1 MNPGPR
7 RALAHEDA
15 PGFGPGRSA
24 RPSRASRRHSRRLVT
39 LVVVLALVVAVAGVG
54 LIIYQRL
61 NGNLKAVALP
71 ADVQQRGRPGDP
83 TVSGISPGAAENILV
98 IGSDT
103 RSNSQDCSLG
113 GACSPAQA
121 TGGTGADLSTVGA
134 HADVEI
140 LVHISAD
147 RSNMTV
153 MSIPRDTMMTVPAC
167 TGNGASEVPHYDRI
181 NSTLSFGPAC
191 TVTAVHDLTG
201 LAINH
206 FIMVDFSGVV
216 QISDAVGGVTICV
229 DNNVYD
235 PYSHLKLTKGTHTL
249 KGIAALEFLR
259 TRHGFGDGSDIG
271 RTVAQHLFL
280 AAVQRQV
287 ESAGT
292 LLNPVTLYHLA
303 DTATKAVTVDTGLA
317 SVSDLARLAVTVAK
331 VPTNRTTF
339 ITMPTVP
346 DPQNINVVIPA
357 ASAQD
362 LFTKIAD
369 DVSLTAPPKAPAP
382 KAGSSATSHAA
393 STTPH
398 TTAPRTSAPA
408 TTAAVSGPSDFQQT
422 ASSATGCAQVSNQYT
437 VSLNGVGMTPVQ
449 AFAASPN
456 VPLSAP

>member
-1 MNPGPR
+1 M
-7 RALAHEDA
+7 
-15 PGFGPGRSA
+15 
-24 RPSRASRRHSRRLVT
+24 T
-39 LVVVLALVVAVAGVG
+39 LVVVLALVVVVAGVG
-54 LIIYQRL
+54 VMLYQRL
-61 NGNLKAVALP
+61 NGNLRAVVLP
-71 ADVQQRGRPGDP
+71 ADVQKGSRPGN
-83 TVSGISPGAAENILV
+83 TASVSGISPGAAENILV

-113 GACSPAQA
+113 GACSPASA
-121 TGGTGADLSTVGA
+121 TGGSGENLSTVGA

-147 RSNMTV
+147 RTNMTV

-167 TGNGASEVPHYDRI
+167 TGNGASEAPHYDRI
-181 NSTLSFGPAC
+181 NSTLSYGPAC
-191 TVTAVHDLTG
+191 TVTAVHQLTG

-249 KGIAALEFLR
+249 KGVAALEFLR

-280 AAVQRQV
+280 AAVQRKV

-303 DTATKAVTVDTGLA
+303 NTATSAVTVDTGLG
-317 SVSDLARLAVTVAK
+317 SVTDLARLAVTVAK
-331 VPTNRTTF
+331 VPTDRTTF
-339 ITMPTVP
+339 VTMPTVP
-346 DPQNINVVIPA
+346 DPQNNNVVIPA
-357 ASAQD
+357 ASAEA

-369 DVSLTAPPKAPAP
+369 DVPL
-382 KAGSSATSHAA
+382 SSAPRKAA
-393 STTPH
+393 SS
-398 TTAPRTSAPA
+398 APTSAA
-408 TTAAVSGPSDFQQT
+408 TSSSGASSTRTTTTKSSTSSTNTTAAASGPSDFQQT
-422 ASSATGCAQVSNQYT
+422 ASSATGCATVSQQYT

>member
-1 MNPGPR
+1 MGPR
-7 RALAHEDA
+7 
-15 PGFGPGRSA
+15 PPV
-24 RPSRASRRHSRRLVT
+24 RPSRAHRRHTRRIVT
-39 LVVVLALVVAVAGVG
+39 LVVVLALVVVVAGVG
-54 LIIYQRL
+54 VMIYQRL
-61 NGNLKAVALP
+61 NGNLRAVVLP
-71 ADVQQRGRPGDP
+71 ADVQIGSRPGS
-83 TVSGISPGAAENILV
+83 TASVSGISPGAAENILV

-121 TGGTGADLSTVGA
+121 TGGSGANLSTVGA

-147 RSNMTV
+147 RTNMTV

-181 NSTLSFGPAC
+181 NSTLTYGPAC

-201 LAINH
+201 LGINH

-216 QISDAVGGVTICV
+216 QISDAVGGVTVCV

-249 KGIAALEFLR
+249 KGVAALEFLR

-280 AAVQRQV
+280 AAVQRKV

-303 DTATKAVTVDTGLA
+303 NTATSAVTVDSGLG
-317 SVSDLARLAVTVAK
+317 SVTDLARLAVTVAQ

-339 ITMPTVP
+339 LTMPTVP
-346 DPQNINVVIPA
+346 DPQNNNVVIPA
-357 ASAQD
+357 ASAEA

-369 DVSLTAPPKAPAP
+369 DVPLTSAP
-382 KAGSSATSHAA
+382 KKAA
-393 STTPH
+393 ST
-398 TTAPRTSAPA
+398 APA
-408 TTAAVSGPSDFQQT
+408 SAATSRSGASSTRTTTTRSSTSSTSTTAAASGPSDFQQT
-422 ASSATGCAQVSNQYT
+422 ASSATGCATVGQQYT
-437 VSLNGVGMTPVQ
+437 LSLNGVAMTPVQ

>member
-1 MNPGPR
+1 M
-7 RALAHEDA
+7 A
-15 PGFGPGRSA
+15 
-24 RPSRASRRHSRRLVT
+24 
-39 LVVVLALVVAVAGVG
+39 LALVVALAGVG
-54 LIIYQRL
+54 FVLYQRL
-61 NGNLKAVALP
+61 NGNLRSVALP
-71 ADVQQRGRPGDP
+71 TGVQQPSGGSTVTGITPG
-83 TVSGISPGAAENILV
+83 SAENILV

-121 TGGTGADLSTVGA
+121 TGGSGANLSTVGA

-167 TGNGASEVPHYDRI
+167 TGNGVSEAPHYDRI
-181 NSTLSFGPAC
+181 NSTLSYGPAC

-229 DNNVYD
+229 DDNVYD
-235 PYSHLKLTKGTHTL
+235 PYSHLKLSKGTHTL
-249 KGIAALEFLR
+249 KGVAALEFLR

-280 AAVQRQV
+280 AAVQRKV

-292 LLNPVTLYHLA
+292 LFNPVTLYHLA
-303 DTATKAVTVDTGLA
+303 DTATKVVTVDTGLA

-339 ITMPTVP
+339 VTMPTVP
-346 DPQNINVVIPA
+346 DPQNANVVIPA
-357 ASAQD
+357 ASAQA
-362 LFTKIAD
+362 LFTKIAN
-369 DVSLTAPPKAPAP
+369 DVSLTPAP
-382 KAGSSATSHAA
+382 KPSAGSTTSPGATSSSGARATTTAKASAT
-393 STTPH
+393 
-398 TTAPRTSAPA
+398 TSAS
-408 TTAAVSGPSDFQQT
+408 AASGPSDYQQT
-422 ASSATGCAQVSNQYT
+422 AASATGCAQVSHQYT
-437 VSLNGVGMTPVQ
+437 VMLNGVGMTPIQ
-449 AFAASPN
+449 AYAASPN
-456 VPLSAP
+456 VPVSAP